1 MYKIFVFA
9 QESSLSHLETTYNK
23 FSIFYFSYSSN
34 GIFSNSFGTL
44 PSGKFD
50 ALTPAIYYNI
60 FYYILL
66 NLDLI

>member
-1 MYKIFVFA
+1 MYKIFFFA

-23 FSIFYFSYSSN
+23 FSIFYFSYSSK

-50 ALTPAIYYNI
+50 ALTPAIN
-60 FYYILL
+60 F
-66 NLDLI
+66 